1 MYMQYLHE
9 NWKEAPMEPSI
20 SKCAALAK
28 VADAGSFTRAA
39 RELGYAQSTVSR
51 MVADLEREWGVRLV
65 ERRRTGVTLTQDG
78 ERLLPYVRMLVSRSD
93 DLESRIT
100 SLKGS
105 VEGTLRI
112 GAISSVATHILP
124 NAIAAFQKKHPNV
137 AFELLLGDYTEIEGW
152 LKSGRVDCGVVRHP
166 YGEAF
171 DAIPLVQD
179 ELLAVLPKGHPL
191 TSKKSV
197 TAKDIAK
204 YPFLSLSENDDVE
217 DANIFEKAGVAPNT
231 IVSTWD
237 DYSILAMVEAG
248 LGMSI
253 LPSLILTRIP
263 YEVELRP
270 LRPRATRKLALAMR
284 GSGYAPLTAQRF
296 MAEFET
302 CRQPEKK

>member
-1 MYMQYLHE
+1 
-9 NWKEAPMEPSI
+9 MEPSI

-28 VADAGSFTRAA
+28 VADTGSFTKAA
-39 RELGYAQSTVSR
+39 QELGYAQSTVSR

-65 ERRRTGVTLTQDG
+65 ERKRTGVTLTPEG

-93 DLESRIT
+93 DLESRIA
-100 SLKGS
+100 SMQGS

-124 NAIAAFQKKHPNV
+124 NAIADFQKKHPNV

-152 LKSGRVDCGVVRHP
+152 LESGRVDCGVMRHP
-166 YGEAF
+166 YSEAF
-171 DAIPLVQD
+171 DAIPLIQD
-179 ELLAVLPKGHPL
+179 ELLAVLPKDHPL
-191 TSKKSV
+191 ANKKSV
-197 TAKDIAK
+197 AAKDIAK

-217 DANIFEKAGVAPNT
+217 DANMFEKVGVAPNT

-248 LGMSI
+248 LGVSI
-253 LPSLILTRIP
+253 LPSLILKRIP

-270 LRPRATRKLALAMR
+270 LRPKATRKLALAMR
-284 GSGYAPLTAQRF
+284 GGGYAPLIAQRF
-296 MAEFET
+296 VSEFET
-302 CRQPEKK
+302 SSQPEEQ